1 MAAKATKRK
10 KGKVYHEL
18 LDLSDTI
25 LLCAS
30 ELKEQSRRLLTMMR
44 DHEVGRPLG
53 VPNVAELQ
61 EITSEV
67 KLLLRAQNTVIE
79 QMKEIER
86 FQQFISSLKPQQSDD
101 DDYLDLDD
109 ELTRP

>member
-1 MAAKATKRK
+1 MPAKATKRK

-30 ELKEQSRRLLTMMR
+30 ELKDQSRRLVNMMR

-53 VPNVAELQ
+53 VPNANELDH
-61 EITSEV
+61 ITGEV
-67 KLLLRAQNTVIE
+67 KSLLRTQNTVIE
-79 QMKEIER
+79 QLKEIER
-86 FQQFISSLKPQQSDD
+86 FHQFISNLKPQQSDED
-101 DDYLDLDD
+101 DDYFD
-109 ELTRP
+109 EDE